1 MPSLFDEDKY
11 LTMADLGA
19 QGASGEAVVW
29 DGEQGTEDWLHIRSG
44 IMTGSNAGLL
54 IKADGE
60 PSKSKSIVAFTDLC
74 VAETLAGFPEP
85 SGGSGKAAERGTEL
99 EPHARRWYEAMRGV
113 DVRETGFVFTDSTR
127 SSGVSPDGVCA
138 DRCIEIKCLMRTGM
152 IGALRYIDKHGKPPT
167 AYIPQMQ
174 MQMWCMK
181 LDLCDFIL
189 FTPEFRIPNSIVTVE
204 ADPVAQANL
213 DELVPKFAADVKRIS
228 EDIARNGGAL

>member
-1 MPSLFDEDKY
+1 MPSLFDEDEY

-19 QGASGEAVVW
+19 TGASSEAVVW

-60 PSKSKSIVAFTDLC
+60 PSKSKSIVAFTNLC

-99 EPHARRWYEAMRGV
+99 EPHARLWYEAMHDV
-113 DVRETGFVFTDSTR
+113 DVRQTGFVFTDATR
-127 SSGVSPDGVCA
+127 SSGVSPDGVTS
-138 DRCIEIKCLMRTGM
+138 DRCIEVKCLMRTGM
-152 IGALRYIDKHGKPPT
+152 IEALRYIDKNNKPPT
-167 AYIPQMQ
+167 KFMAQIQMQ
-174 MQMWCMK
+174 LWCMK

-189 FTPEFRIPNSIVTVE
+189 FSPEACIPNRVCTVE
-204 ADPVAQANL
+204 ANPVAQANL
-213 DELVPKFAADVKRIS
+213 DTLVPEFAESVTRIADELRD
-228 EDIARNGGAL
+228 ERDWQ